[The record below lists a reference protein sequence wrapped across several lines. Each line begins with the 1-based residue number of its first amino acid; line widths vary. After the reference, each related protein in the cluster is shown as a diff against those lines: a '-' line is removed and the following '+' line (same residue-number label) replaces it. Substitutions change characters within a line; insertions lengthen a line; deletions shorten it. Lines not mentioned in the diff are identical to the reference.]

1 MKKVRL
7 PALALAAA
15 LLVAACGG
23 GDDGDSGDGGSG
35 GDGGGLSLYQVVR
48 DLQILLATWTGACP
62 TCHRDIPTPIP
73 T

>member
-23 GDDGDSGDGGSG
+23 GDDGDSGDG
-35 GDGGGLSLYQVVR
+35 VR
-48 DLQILLATWTGACP
+48 
-62 TCHRDIPTPIP
+62 RRR
-73 T
+73 